1 VQFTDDVGRAFK
13 LAGEAFG
20 FLRCHEL
27 GPIPTNFA
35 VAYVH
40 VSGQHPE
47 LARDVDALIKT
58 GDRFNAGQFAAI
70 YERYFGLGA
79 ETEKLAAASAR
90 IEAAVGNLVRELAA
104 AGDTARSYGA
114 TLDTFTGELSQGA
127 SLDSL
132 RQALTNVLA
141 ETRRIESAHRAIEGR
156 LQNTAS
162 EMVELKENLA
172 AMRIEATTDP
182 LTGIGNRKLF
192 DRRLTELV
200 AQAAEEAQPLSIVL
214 ADIDNF
220 KRVNDTFGHQIGD
233 MVLKRVAATLVE
245 CVKGRDLVARYG
257 GEEFVVLL
265 PGTSVKGAYVVAEEI
280 RKTMAGRQLTRKSTG
295 EVLGQ
300 ITLSLGIAELRRD
313 GSGKDMIARADAAL
327 YAAKTAG
334 RNRTASGEM
343 LADSRAGAA

>member
-13 LAGEAFG
+13 LAGEAMG

-27 GPIPTNFA
+27 GPIPTHFA

-58 GDRFNAGQFAAI
+58 GDRLNAGQFAAI

-79 ETEKLAAASAR
+79 ETEKLSAASAR
-90 IEAAVGNLVRELAA
+90 IEAAVGNLVRELAV

-114 TLDTFTGELSQGA
+114 TLDTFTGELSQMG

-132 RQALTNVLA
+132 KEALTNVLV
-141 ETRRIESAHRAIEGR
+141 ETRRIESAHRAIEDR

-192 DRRLTELV
+192 DRRLRDLV
-200 AQAAEEAQPLSIVL
+200 AASREDGHPLAIVL

-233 MVLKRVAATLVE
+233 VVLKRVADTLVE
-245 CVKGRDLVARYG
+245 CVKGRDLAARYG

-265 PGTSVKGAYVVAEEI
+265 PGTTVKGAFVVAEEI
-280 RKTMAGRQLTRKSTG
+280 RTTMMNKKLTRKSTG

-300 ITLSLGIAELRRD
+300 ITLSLGIAELRR
-313 GSGKDMIARADAAL
+313 GETGKDMVARADAAL
-327 YAAKTAG
+327 YAAKSAG
-334 RNRTASGEM
+334 RNRTASGE
-343 LADSRAGAA
+343 LLPDSRVGAA